1 MDALTSKL
9 EKMTLAKNMAE
20 SKLSDF
26 EREKTIIELEIKEII
41 ARHRTDVTEKMARAA
56 QVGADWGMSRGAGMV
71 NNVQCNH
78 STCAS

>member
-1 MDALTSKL
+1 MDVLTSKL
-9 EKMTLAKNMAE
+9 EKTSLAKNMAE

-56 QVGADWGMSRGAGMV
+56 QVGGA
-71 NNVQCNH
+71 C
-78 STCAS
+78 